1 MGGSVVR
8 STLNQ
13 GKGTL
18 FNFIAYFVCGIP
30 ISFYLAFNKDM
41 GITGIWIGPAF
52 AVAFLTLSY
61 NLVIVRIKWV
71 ELIQTIQDRSAKEK
85 EAKAKLDKERNIQ
98 TEEATEV
105 SV

>member
-8 STLNQ
+8 STMNQ

-30 ISFYLAFNKDM
+30 ISYYLAFNKDM

-71 ELIQTIQDRSAKEK
+71 ELIETI
-85 EAKAKLDKERNIQ
+85 
-98 TEEATEV
+98 
-105 SV
+105 

>member
-30 ISFYLAFNKDM
+30 ISLYFAFNKDM
-41 GITGIWIGPAF
+41 GITGIWIGPSF
-52 AVAFLTLSY
+52 AVAFLTITY
-61 NLVIVRIKWV
+61 NVIIANIDWV
-71 ELIQTIQDRSAKEK
+71 
-85 EAKAKLDKERNIQ
+85 
-98 TEEATEV
+98 
-105 SV
+105 